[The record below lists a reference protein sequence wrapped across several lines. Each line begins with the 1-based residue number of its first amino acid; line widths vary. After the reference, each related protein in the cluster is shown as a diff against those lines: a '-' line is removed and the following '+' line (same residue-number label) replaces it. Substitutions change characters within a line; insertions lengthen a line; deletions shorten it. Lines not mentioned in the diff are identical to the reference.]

1 MVILLDLQYSKEGNL
16 LFEDREKIEKKEKEN
31 SLMGVF
37 DALNAKYGRGTLAMG
52 VNMLNYSGGRTV
64 MRRDFLSPEYTTDIN
79 QIPSVY

>member
-1 MVILLDLQYSKEGNL
+1 MFHVTYYKRKKRFVNPPLRL
-16 LFEDREKIEKKEKEN
+16 KIEKKEKEN